1 MQAFRSLIY
10 VFLFVSWSTFIVIL
24 NAIFLPLP
32 RSVTQATIRVWMHV
46 TMWLLRT
53 LVGLRYEIRGLENI
67 PEGPA
72 IYASK
77 HQSAWDTAIYYLL
90 DRDPAYIL
98 KKELLRIPLY
108 GLTLRKAG
116 HIAIDRSGG
125 VSALKHVIRETRR
138 ALGEGRKVIIFPE
151 GTRSLP
157 GQPGTYQQGVAA
169 IYKDA
174 DVPLLPVAVNSGSFW
189 GRSGYMKYPGC
200 IIMEILPAM
209 AQGLDRKTFMKELQE
224 QVDTASERLRLEGEA
239 KYGLQPANIIKIEG
253 MN

>member
-1 MQAFRSLIY
+1 MQAIRSLIY
-10 VFLFVSWSTFIVIL
+10 VFLFVTWSTIIVII

-46 TMWLLRT
+46 TMWMLRT
-53 LVGLRYEIRGLENI
+53 IVSLRYEIRGQENI
-67 PEGPA
+67 PDGPA

-90 DRDPAYIL
+90 DLDPAYIL

-125 VSALKHVIRETRR
+125 VSALKYVIRETRR
-138 ALGEGRKVIIFPE
+138 ALAEGRKVIIFPE

-157 GQPGTYQQGVAA
+157 GQSGTYQPGVAG

-174 DVPLLPVAVNSGSFW
+174 DVPLIPVALNSGSFW
-189 GRSGYMKYPGC
+189 GRSGYMKYSGC
-200 IIMEILPAM
+200 IVMEILPAM
-209 AQGLDRKTFMKELQE
+209 AQGLDRKTFMKKLEE
-224 QVDTASERLRLEGEA
+224 QVNTASERLRLEGEA
-239 KYGLQPANIIKIEG
+239 KYGLEPASERNNSKE
-253 MN
+253 

>member
-1 MQAFRSLIY
+1 MQAILSLIY
-10 VFLFVSWSTFIVIL
+10 VFTFISWSTFIVIL
-24 NAIFLPLP
+24 NGILLPFP
-32 RSVTQATIRVWMHV
+32 RSVSQAIIRVWMYV

-53 LVGLRYEIRGLENI
+53 IVGLRYEIRGMENI

-72 IYASK
+72 IFASK
-77 HQSAWDTAIYYLL
+77 HESAWDTAIYYLL
-90 DRDPAYIL
+90 DCDPAYIL

-116 HIAIDRSGG
+116 HIAIDRAGG
-125 VSALKHVIRETRR
+125 ASTLKQVIRETRR

-157 GQPGTYQQGVAA
+157 GQPGTYQPGVAA

-174 DVPLLPVAVNSGSFW
+174 DVPLIPVALNSGSFW

-200 IIMEILPAM
+200 IVMEILPPM
-209 AQGLDRKTFMKELQE
+209 PQGLDRKTFMKELQS
-224 QVDTASERLRLEGEA
+224 QVDSTSERLRLEGEE
-239 KYGLQPANIIKIEG
+239 KFGLQPATESHAD
-253 MN
+253 